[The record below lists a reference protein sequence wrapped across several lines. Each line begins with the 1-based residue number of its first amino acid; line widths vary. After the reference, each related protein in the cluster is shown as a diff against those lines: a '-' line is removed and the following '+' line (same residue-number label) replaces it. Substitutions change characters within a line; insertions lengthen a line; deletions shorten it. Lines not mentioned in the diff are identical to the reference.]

1 MEYSVSTLKTN
12 TIQAA
17 TGTIVSVANG
27 HTFAPI
33 GHVIQTKSMTLTSAT
48 TASSNSYTDS
58 GLTLNI
64 TPSSTS
70 SKILITGFI
79 CLGVDY
85 FKNYMRVVRDSTD
98 LAVGDEAGTRE
109 RVFASVLPADTGWD
123 SYGVQA
129 VPINLLDSPNTTS
142 SVNYKVQFKCY
153 RGTSG
158 TATVNRCHT
167 DRNNSGYD
175 ERTVSVLTL
184 QEIAA

>member
-17 TGTIVSVANG
+17 TGTAVNVASG
-27 HTFAPI
+27 HVLNAA
-33 GHVIQTKSMTLTSAT
+33 GHVIQTKSMTLTAAT

-58 GLTLNI
+58 GLTLDI

-70 SKILITGFI
+70 SKILITGFVS
-79 CLGVDY
+79 LGSDY
-85 FKNYMRVVRDSTD
+85 FKNYMKVLRDGSD
-98 LAVGDEAGTRE
+98 LAVGDADGTRE

-123 SYGVQA
+123 SYGVQS

-158 TATVNRCHT
+158 TATVNRSLS

-175 ERTVSVLTL
+175 ERTISVLTL
-184 QEIAA
+184 QEIAG

>member
-1 MEYSVSTLKTN
+1 MEYSMSTLKTN

-17 TGTIVSVANG
+17 TGTAVNVASG
-27 HTFAPI
+27 HVLNAA
-33 GHVIQTKSMTLTSAT
+33 GHVIQTKSMTLTSST

-64 TPSSTS
+64 TPSATS

-85 FKNYMRVVRDSTD
+85 FKNYIRVVRDSTD
-98 LAVGDEAGTRE
+98 LAVGDEADTRE
-109 RVFASVLPADTGWD
+109 RAFASALPADTGWD
-123 SYGVQA
+123 SYGVVA

-142 SVNYKVQFKCY
+142 LVNYKVQFKCY
-153 RGTSG
+153 RGTGG
-158 TATVNRCHT
+158 TAAVNRSYS

>member
-1 MEYSVSTLKTN
+1 MSTLKTN

-17 TGTIVSVANG
+17 TGTAVNVASG
-27 HTFAPI
+27 HVLNAA
-33 GHVIQTKSMTLTSAT
+33 GHVIQTKSMTLTSST

-64 TPSSTS
+64 TPSATS

-85 FKNYMRVVRDSTD
+85 FKNYIRVVRDSTD

-109 RVFASVLPADTGWD
+109 RAFASALPADTGWD
-123 SYGVQA
+123 SYGVVA

-142 SVNYKVQFKCY
+142 LVNYKVQFKCY
-153 RGTSG
+153 RGTGG
-158 TATVNRCHT
+158 TAAVNRSYS

>member
-1 MEYSVSTLKTN
+1 MSTLKTN

-17 TGTIVSVANG
+17 TGSIVSVAAG
-27 HTFAPI
+27 HTFAPA

-58 GLTLNI
+58 GLTLDI
-64 TPSSTS
+64 TPSATS

-85 FKNYMRVVRDSTD
+85 FKNYIRVVRDSTD

-109 RVFASVLPADTGWD
+109 RVFATALTSDPDWD
-123 SYGVQA
+123 SYGVQPT
-129 VPINLLDSPNTTS
+129 PINLLDSPNTTS
-142 SVNYKVQFKCY
+142 QVNYKVQFKCY
-153 RGTSG
+153 RGTGG
-158 TATVNRCHT
+158 TATVNRSHT
-167 DRNNSGYD
+167 DRNLSGYD

>member
-1 MEYSVSTLKTN
+1 MSTLKTN

-17 TGTIVSVANG
+17 TGTAVNVASG
-27 HTFAPI
+27 HVLNAA
-33 GHVIQTKSMTLTSAT
+33 GHVIQTKSMTLTSST

-58 GLTLNI
+58 GLTLDI
-64 TPSSTS
+64 TPTSTS
-70 SKILITGFI
+70 NKILITGFI
-79 CLGVDY
+79 NLGCDY
-85 FKNYMRVVRDSTD
+85 FKNYMKVLRDGSD
-98 LAVGDEAGTRE
+98 LVVGDAAGTRE
-109 RVFASVLPADTGWD
+109 QVFSTNHPGDTGWD
-123 SYGVQA
+123 SYSISA